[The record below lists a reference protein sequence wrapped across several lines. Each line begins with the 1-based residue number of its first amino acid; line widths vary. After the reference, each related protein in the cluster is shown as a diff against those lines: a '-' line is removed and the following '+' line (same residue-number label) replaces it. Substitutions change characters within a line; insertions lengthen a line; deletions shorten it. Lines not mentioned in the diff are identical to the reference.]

1 MGGTPTIWPLPAEMA
16 KENGELPGI
25 DPAFPGS
32 RKMEVLFSDGF
43 PWSHLGYD
51 LIDVLVH
58 FDPFFPEFFIAE
70 CLAFLCR
77 EAFHEQVT
85 RAEMR

>member
-1 MGGTPTIWPLPAEMA
+1 MA
-16 KENGELPGI
+16 KENQELPGI
-25 DPAFPGS
+25 VSAFPG
-32 RKMEVLFSDGF
+32 RWKVFVLFSNGF